1 MRGKADRA
9 LTMMVSMEHHSTD
22 ENQNKAVIGDKLM
35 YGVID
40 PEPGIMIQKY
50 RPTSA
55 SMNTHTHS
63 MLSSLTEQAARSL
76 WVWQICRFLVKE
88 HYSEYMT
95 ANRTALNGFHY
106 VSLLAH

>member
-40 PEPGIMIQKY
+40 PEPGIIIQKY

-55 SMNTHTHS
+55 STNTHT
-63 MLSSLTEQAARSL
+63 LTAFFTDRPSS
-76 WVWQICRFLVKE
+76 KE
-88 HYSEYMT
+88 
-95 ANRTALNGFHY
+95 L
-106 VSLLAH
+106 VSLADMQVPGQRALFRVHDC